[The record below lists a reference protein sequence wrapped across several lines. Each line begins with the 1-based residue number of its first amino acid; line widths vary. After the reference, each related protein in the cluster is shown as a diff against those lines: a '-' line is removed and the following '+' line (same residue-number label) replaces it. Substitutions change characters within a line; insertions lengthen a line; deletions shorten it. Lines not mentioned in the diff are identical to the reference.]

1 MASKLSKEEFKAE
14 AVKRVAGMVVLSQ
27 SSRRVVERVEA

>member
-1 MASKLSKEEFKAE
+1 MGSKLLKEEFKPE

-27 SSRRVVERVEA
+27 SSRWVVERVEA